1 MFQEILNVIRISH
14 CVESSKLMGKDL
26 LGGGS
31 MPDFQKTFKR
41 ARDAAAKGDFQMARK
56 LYAKLWHSPTW
67 KHDTEVQLS
76 YAYSCERTGDYSEAL
91 QAYKILMGT
100 SMNHPDLTG
109 EQELVEE
116 SMTRLRELMADVG
129 ESEHNPVIDVNS
141 NAAEAKFIARLFK
154 HGYSR
159 TLLPGEVLC
168 HQDELAGHM
177 WLLQKG
183 VIDAILPCQ
192 MTSKLEGT
200 LNRPCLMGELAYF
213 TGMRRSA
220 TLCCATDVEV
230 IELSYEAIRALL
242 QEDESLYEMMD
253 YLFRHRL
260 VAHVLSRHIIFKLFN
275 EPDRK
280 RLTAV
285 FENTV
290 TQSGH
295 ALIEQGEDHPHAY
308 MVQSGVLL
316 LLDCSQEKERLLGS
330 VQPGDF
336 FHLGGLLRG
345 HQAAYKVLSG
355 TSCHLLRL
363 PRHDFE
369 PFMLQRPWLIGAILK
384 HARLASGEQVMR
396 PEVGNVWGAD
406 NYIDME

>member
-1 MFQEILNVIRISH
+1 MQ
-14 CVESSKLMGKDL
+14 
-26 LGGGS
+26 
-31 MPDFQKTFKR
+31 DFQKIFKR

-56 LYAKLWHSPTW
+56 LYAELWQSPTW
-67 KHDTEVQLS
+67 KDDTEVQLS
-76 YAYSCERTGDYSEAL
+76 YAYSCERTGDYTEAL
-91 QAYKILMGT
+91 QAYKALMGK
-100 SMNHPDLTG
+100 SVDRPVLAG
-109 EQELVEE
+109 EQDLAEE

-129 ESEHNPVIDVNS
+129 ESENNPVIDVNS
-141 NAAEAKFIARLFK
+141 DAAEAKFIARLFK
-154 HGYSR
+154 HGYTR
-159 TLLPGEVLC
+159 TLLPGDVLC
-168 HQDELAGHM
+168 QKDELAGHM

-183 VIDAILPCQ
+183 TIDAVLPHHV
-192 MTSKLEGT
+192 TSTLEGSPS
-200 LNRPCLMGELAYF
+200 RPCLMGELAYF

-220 TLCCATDVEV
+220 TLCCATDVQV

-242 QEDESLYEMMD
+242 QDDESLYEMMD

-260 VAHVLSRHIIFKLFN
+260 VAHVLSRHKIFKLFN

-280 RLTAV
+280 RLTSV

-290 TQSGH
+290 TKSGQT
-295 ALIEQGEDHPHAY
+295 LIEQGEDHAHAY

-316 LLDCSQEKERLLGS
+316 LLDCSQGEERLLGS

-345 HQAAYKVLSG
+345 HHAAYKVVSG
-355 TSCHLLRL
+355 TDCHLLRL

-384 HARLASGEQVMR
+384 HVRLSSGEQVMR
-396 PEVGNVWGAD
+396 PEAGNVWGAD
-406 NYIDME
+406 NYIDMK